1 MAEFQ
6 EVMRQWSRMCSGHC
20 CDNRD
25 GAEGMPICPIIVRHS
40 GWPCDSSVTDLS
52 LADVAMV
59 EEIVMT
65 WAAEHPEPKYPTWRE
80 WLIGLGVISFR
91 SDFNKLVDPAPTTVT
106 NVFVACLNDK
116 ASEPISAEIAQ
127 KLGLKPKEG

>member
-1 MAEFQ
+1 MADFQ
-6 EVMRQWSRMCSGHC
+6 QTMRDWRRMCKTYTTYDDDESC
-20 CDNRD
+20 CD
-25 GAEGMPICPIIVRHS
+25 GCPIMKLAYSEHS
-40 GWPCDSSVTDLS
+40 CDAIFSDWAKS
-52 LADVAMV
+52 ADWQDV
-59 EEIVMT
+59 ETIIT
-65 WAAEHPEPKYPTWRE
+65 QWAAEHPEPKYPTWRE

-91 SDFNKLVDPAPTTVT
+91 SDFNKLVDPATTVT